1 MVHIYIYILNQMII
15 QHIILY
21 DMKYVELDTLF
32 VVNNHLLSSPIWTGV
47 LTVRPVLDSTYKPI
61 TV

>member
-1 MVHIYIYILNQMII
+1 
-15 QHIILY
+15 
-21 DMKYVELDTLF
+21 MKYVELDTLF

-47 LTVRPVLDSTYKPI
+47 QTVRPVLDSTYKPI